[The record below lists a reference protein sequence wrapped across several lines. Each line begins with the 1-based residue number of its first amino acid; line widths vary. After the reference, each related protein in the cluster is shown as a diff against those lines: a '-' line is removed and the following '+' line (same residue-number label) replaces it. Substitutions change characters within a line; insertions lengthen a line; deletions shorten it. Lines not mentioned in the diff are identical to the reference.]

1 MRTWRGGAACLHDLS
16 CGNFGSFKC
25 ADACLSILSVAMAS
39 AVVVAAIVLVVV
51 AMSVGVLLV
60 IGGAFTTLCADS
72 GRCRLVTVSPWC
84 GWAILAFLACRML
97 DS

>member
-39 AVVVAAIVLVVV
+39 AVVVALVVV
-51 AMSVGVLLV
+51 AMSVAALLV